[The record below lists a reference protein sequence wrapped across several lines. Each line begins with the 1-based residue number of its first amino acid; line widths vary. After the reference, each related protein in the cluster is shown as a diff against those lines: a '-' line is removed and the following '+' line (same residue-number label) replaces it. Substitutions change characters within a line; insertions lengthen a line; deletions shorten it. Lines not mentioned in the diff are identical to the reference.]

1 MSLIE
6 SPEHVKDLVKT
17 EDYVFH
23 CSSLIIS
30 SHSKIFELIGTA
42 YVVTKGHR
50 RDEISGTAPS
60 SNRQGFKKRF
70 NGILAQKIDR
80 APPSKICRKW
90 IKNHL
95 NMALLLWIVCV
106 AVSGAILFL
115 MMTGILNHVLP
126 TQSQRNEWHEIN
138 NQILNALFTLMSLYH
153 HLKRIYCKNGTYK
166 PHEQLN
172 IMVVVVLLHLDCFAR
187 YSLCTLNLGYKR
199 SERPAIGVGVCLS
212 VAIAAPAIAGVYCI
226 VSSLGTEYEV
236 DSKSQDHILTNRTFA
251 SRNEQKIAEFER
263 QWRGG
268 LFDFQ
273 DDIATSHLSFF
284 CSFCVFGWNT
294 DRLGFGNMYVHI
306 ATFLLFRTAP
316 FGSSVWLP
324 PISTTKLQ
332 EKP

>member
-6 SPEHVKDLVKT
+6 RPELVKDLVKT

-42 YVVTKGHR
+42 YLVIKGHR
-50 RDEISGTAPS
+50 RDEISSTAPS
-60 SNRQGFKKRF
+60 SNRQGFQKRF
-70 NGILAQKIDR
+70 KGILAQKIDR

-90 IKNHL
+90 IKNRL

-115 MMTGILNHVLP
+115 VMTGILNHVLP

-153 HLKRIYCKNGTYK
+153 HLKRIYCKDGTYK
-166 PHEQLN
+166 PNEQLN
-172 IMVVVVLLHLDCFAR
+172 IMVVVVLLHLDCFAQ

-226 VSSLGTEYEV
+226 ASSLGTEYEV
-236 DSKSQDHILTNRTFA
+236 DRKSQDHILTNRTFA
-251 SRNEQKIAEFER
+251 SRNEQKIAEFEP
-263 QWRGG
+263 QWRGVYLIFKMILQHHIFLFSAPFVFSGGTPIG
-268 LFDFQ
+268 LDL
-273 DDIATSHLSFF
+273 ATCMCTLQHFSSSAQPH
-284 CSFCVFGWNT
+284 
-294 DRLGFGNMYVHI
+294 
-306 ATFLLFRTAP
+306 